1 MTTMT
6 PPPTDTPPPP
16 PPPAG
21 PPPGAPTRRLQ
32 RSRTD
37 KVAGGVAGGL
47 GEYFTLDPVLF
58 RVLFAVGAFFG
69 GFGLV
74 AYAVLW
80 FALPE
85 AGDTATSPVDRL
97 GAWLRA
103 HNVPLW
109 LAGVVAVVAFWVL
122 VGGFGGWWS
131 HGFFFPGA
139 AVIGVVLLIV
149 AFSRRGATQPT
160 AAPVPPTPPFGPG
173 GPSSTTPLSTVAGT
187 DPYADP
193 TISLMKTSDDDGVAG
208 AADAADGKPMDEWY
222 REARERGRVRRRRA
236 RPVLLATLAA
246 AVVGLGIV
254 VVADAATGVAL
265 PVYAVV
271 GGAIVLLGLVTGIVL
286 RRPPFSLIWFLV
298 PALVWLAAF
307 AGTHTSFRDGAGE
320 VAYRPTSA
328 SELDD
333 DYRLAFG
340 RLTLDLRGVYDDAS
354 TTGGP
359 DEVVVRV
366 GAGVARVLVPEG
378 AEVTVVGQV
387 RAGTVLIDGRDER
400 DGRGDG
406 SGWRTN
412 VTVPPS
418 GSDGPRLGVVLQVT
432 DGAAVVDH
440 VAG

>member
-21 PPPGAPTRRLQ
+21 PPPGAPAARLQ

-37 KVAGGVAGGL
+37 RVAGGVAGGL
-47 GEYFTLDPVLF
+47 GEYFKLDPVLF
-58 RVLFAVGAFFG
+58 RVLFAVAAFFG

-97 GAWLRA
+97 GAWLRQ

-109 LAGVVAVVAFWVL
+109 VAGVVGVVLFWLL

-139 AVIGVVLLIV
+139 AVIGVVLLVV
-149 AFSRRGATQPT
+149 AFSRRGATAPPAPPAGPT
-160 AAPVPPTPPFGPG
+160 TPGAPSFGPG
-173 GPSSTTPLSTVAGT
+173 GPSSSTPMPSLAGT
-187 DPYADP
+187 GPDGAP
-193 TISLMKTSDDDGVAG
+193 TVSLSKPGEPGADDD
-208 AADAADGKPMDEWY
+208 KPMDQWY
-222 REARERGRVRRRRA
+222 REARERGRRRRRRA
-236 RPVLLATLAA
+236 RPLFLATLGAL
-246 AVVGLGIV
+246 VVGLAV
-254 VVADAATGVAL
+254 VVVVDAASGVAL
-265 PVYAVV
+265 PVYGMVAASIVV
-271 GGAIVLLGLVTGIVL
+271 LGLVVGL
-286 RRPPFSLIWFLV
+286 LARRPAFSLVWFLV
-298 PALVWLAAF
+298 PALFWVAAF
-307 AGTHTSFRDGAGE
+307 AGTHTSLHDGAGE

-328 SELDD
+328 RELDD

-340 RLTLDLRGVYDDAS
+340 RLTLDLRGVYDDTSSSGA
-354 TTGGP
+354 P
-359 DEVVVRV
+359 DRVFVRV

-387 RAGTVLIDGRDER
+387 RTGTVLVDGEDER
-400 DGRGDG
+400 EGRGDG
-406 SGWRTN
+406 SGWRTR
-412 VTVPPS
+412 VTIPSS
-418 GSDGPRLGVVLQVT
+418 GSDGPELAVVLQVT